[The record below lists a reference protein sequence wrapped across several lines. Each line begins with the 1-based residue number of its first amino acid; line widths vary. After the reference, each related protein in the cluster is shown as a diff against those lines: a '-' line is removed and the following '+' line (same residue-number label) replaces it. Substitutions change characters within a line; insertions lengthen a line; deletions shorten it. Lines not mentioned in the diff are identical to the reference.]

1 MKIYT
6 IRHAE
11 SVGNA
16 QGAYSTK
23 ESDDLSPKG
32 VLQAEGL
39 SDGLDGLSFDHIF
52 VSPTDRTLL
61 TIAPYLKKKGKVAEV
76 WPDLSEGCWHEE
88 REPASETWKTVPA
101 SLNSELEPLFSFR
114 NGEKVKPGFP
124 QTFGD
129 GYARVQKVAR
139 ELRRMGEG
147 SGTTVLLV
155 SHAHF
160 IREFLNEV
168 LGQEETQRYPQDNA
182 GVSLLSFDGES
193 WSLEYDNRDPNSFS
207 DFR

>member
-61 TIAPYLKKKGKVAEV
+61 TIAPYLKKKGKEAEV

-114 NGEKVKPGFP
+114 NGEKGEARFP
-124 QTFGD
+124 TDFWRWLCSGSEGCSGASSYGGGVRDD
-129 GYARVQKVAR
+129 GTPCLPR
-139 ELRRMGEG
+139 
-147 SGTTVLLV
+147 
-155 SHAHF
+155 
-160 IREFLNEV
+160 
-168 LGQEETQRYPQDNA
+168 
-182 GVSLLSFDGES
+182 SL
-193 WSLEYDNRDPNSFS
+193 Y
-207 DFR
+207 